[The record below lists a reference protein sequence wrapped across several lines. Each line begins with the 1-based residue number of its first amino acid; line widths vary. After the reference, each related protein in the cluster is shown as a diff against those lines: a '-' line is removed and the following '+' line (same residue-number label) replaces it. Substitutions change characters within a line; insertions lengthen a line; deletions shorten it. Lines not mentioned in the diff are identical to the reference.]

1 MKIQYCE
8 NYKLFNFSYI
18 DFPLD
23 SSSTQL
29 NDSATV
35 TTVPSTAASVASV
48 SNNVVL
54 HFTDNNSTARCYNWL
69 L

>member
-23 SSSTQL
+23 SSSAQL

-35 TTVPSTAASVASV
+35 ITVPSTAASVASV